1 MKSDKKTSNMKLY
14 PYMAASAL
22 LIAVAAC
29 SNDDGLGVPSYDTN
43 PNAVRIQPSVS
54 GIVVTRTSP
63 ADDTNSTTFSNGNE
77 IMVSRGGTN
86 FYRYT
91 YDGTDW
97 TPAPDNTSYLMWDA
111 DETTIDLQAFY
122 PASASMTSFTLPQD
136 QDDSKGKIAD
146 ADYMTFSGT
155 VAKGT
160 DNTASFAM
168 QRRTARI
175 CVTIDGFGDQYAPT
189 STCDVKIYSPY
200 TTLSVDYSGTDP
212 VVTGAG
218 DAIAVTPLNGA
229 GMVTGGKATALVVP
243 SSAAVSDANFMAVTV
258 NGETDPL
265 YVKGIPAHQA
275 GYSYDYHL
283 TVGKNGIVIN
293 SVQVNPWNDPIDVE
307 GGTAEEKTAGPDA
320 STNSIRTSEAGQIA
334 SNTDW
339 ITEAVGGGNKLT
351 ITGPMNA
358 DDIAAIK
365 TYLKDNSGTTLNL
378 DLAGAEMTVLPGT
391 DIYSDKS
398 EWPGLVSIVLPEGL
412 TTISSG
418 AFRNCADLTSVTLP
432 STLETIEG
440 SAFASCT
447 GLVEVTL
454 PSSLKTLEYSAF
466 FDCSGL
472 TKIDLSHTQ
481 VEAINNSTFK
491 ECTKLEEVILGNS
504 VKTIGD
510 ASFGNCNALKTID
523 LSQFDQIPTAGY
535 GGNIQY
541 TFDGVSSEVK
551 KAIIVYVKNEDLKSE
566 FASSYLVTR
575 EGLSADN
582 CQVKE

>member
-1 MKSDKKTSNMKLY
+1 MKIY
-14 PYMAASAL
+14 QYMAASAL
-22 LIAVAAC
+22 LLAVAAC
-29 SNDDGLGVPSYDTN
+29 SNDDGLSVPSYDTN

-63 ADDTNSTTFSNGNE
+63 ADDSNSTTFSKDDG
-77 IMVSRGGTN
+77 IMVSRDGKDFYQYDYNGTS
-86 FYRYT
+86 
-91 YDGTDW
+91 W
-97 TPAPDNTSYLMWDA
+97 SPAPGSTSYLMWGA

-122 PASASMTSFTLPQD
+122 TVSASMTSFTLPLNQD
-136 QDDSKGKIAD
+136 GVAGSGTNEIAD

-155 VAKGT
+155 VTKGT

-168 QRRTARI
+168 QRRTARV
-175 CVTIDGFGDQYAPT
+175 CVTIDGFGDQYATT

-200 TTLSVDYSGTDP
+200 TTVSVDYSGTEP
-212 VVTGAG
+212 AVTGTGNAQP
-218 DAIAVTPLNGA
+218 VTPLNGK
-229 GMVTGGKATALVVP
+229 GMVTGDKATALVVP
-243 SSAAVSDANFMAVTV
+243 SSAAISDANFMAVTV
-258 NGETDPL
+258 NDETEPL
-265 YVKGIPAHQA
+265 YVKGIPVHQA

-283 TVGKNGIVIN
+283 TVGKDGIVIN

-320 STNSIRTSEAGQIA
+320 DSNTIKTSKAGQIA
-334 SNTDW
+334 SNSEW
-339 ITEAVGGGNKLT
+339 IETAINGGTSLT
-351 ITGPMNA
+351 VSGPMNA
-358 DDIAAIK
+358 EDIAALK
-365 TYLKDNSGTTLNL
+365 NYLKDNSGMTLNL
-378 DLAGAEMTVLPGT
+378 NLAGAELTVLPGT

-412 TTISSG
+412 TTISSA
-418 AFRNCADLTSVTLP
+418 AFYNCADLTSATLP

-440 SAFASCT
+440 SAFAYCT
-447 GLVEVTL
+447 GLMEVTL

-481 VEAINNSTFK
+481 VEAIDNSTFK
-491 ECTKLEEVILGNS
+491 GCTKLEEVVLNNG

-510 ASFGNCNALKTID
+510 ASFGECNALKTID
-523 LSQFDQIPTAGY
+523 LSQCDQIPTAGY
-535 GGNIQY
+535 VGEQY

-575 EGLSADN
+575 EGLVADN